1 VSGTVATVRLGC
13 GGCLSTLIVLTVAGG
28 LAAAGGWGLMRC
40 LQSPARDAVA
50 FSREDGTRAQRK
62 LLELA
67 RERPRSEGLVISEAE
82 VNAFVAYHID
92 PADFPLR
99 DPIIRLREG
108 GGVDIAGTVTLER
121 VLRES
126 SLTSL
131 ADLLPSGWTAR
142 PLWLTVNAR
151 TRVVTDRR
159 RTLRLEARRLA
170 IGRQRVPS
178 VLLPLILDP
187 SMLRFMRIG
196 LPRDVQAV
204 RVERGRVVIE
214 TTSPRPR
221 TAAAG
226 RRSDPPASSSPPP
239 IDAPLSSRAAKSA
252 GQ

>member
-1 VSGTVATVRLGC
+1 VSGTVGTVRLGC
-13 GGCLSTLIVLTVAGG
+13 GGCLSTLITLTIAGT

-40 LQSPARDAVA
+40 LQTPARDAIT
-50 FSREDGTRAQRK
+50 FTREDGTRAQRK
-62 LLELA
+62 LLDLA
-67 RERPRSEGLVISEAE
+67 RERPRGENLVISEAE

-99 DPIIRLREG
+99 DPTIRLREG
-108 GGVDIAGTVTLER
+108 DGVDITGTVTVER

-126 SLTSL
+126 SLASL
-131 ADLLPSGWTAR
+131 ADLLPSDWAAR

-151 TRVVTDRR
+151 SRLVTDRR

-187 SMLRFMRIG
+187 SMLQFMRIG

-204 RVERGRVVIE
+204 RVERGRVIVE
-214 TTSPRPR
+214 KTSPRPR
-221 TAAAG
+221 T
-226 RRSDPPASSSPPP
+226 
-239 IDAPLSSRAAKSA
+239 
-252 GQ
+252 